1 MAIKN
6 FQSEIV
12 ELWYM
17 NEQKEDVFNT
27 LVTDLVES
35 QLELHVVV
43 EEKDK
48 ALEVTRS
55 KVDKIEKLEAENLQH
70 LQEASKFI

>member
-6 FQSEIV
+6 LQSEIV

>member
-6 FQSEIV
+6 LHSEIV